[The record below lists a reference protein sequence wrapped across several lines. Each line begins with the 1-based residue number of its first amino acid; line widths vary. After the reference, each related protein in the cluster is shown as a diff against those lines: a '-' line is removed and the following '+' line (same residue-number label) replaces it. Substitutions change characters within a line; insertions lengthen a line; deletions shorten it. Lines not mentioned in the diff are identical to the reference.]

1 MMDAPK
7 SFQHWLMRCVSAWS
21 QLLNVLFLCGHSNES
36 ISGRSY
42 REGWW
47 TEKWIDR
54 LFFWQDRHCRR
65 AYFNDLKWAKEYIEM
80 HDGTHERL

>member
-1 MMDAPK
+1 
-7 SFQHWLMRCVSAWS
+7 MRVVSASS
-21 QLLNVLFLCGHSNES
+21 QWANVVFLLGHSNES

-65 AYFNDLKWAKEYIEM
+65 AYFNDLKWANEYIEM
-80 HDGTHERL
+80 DEGRNAGL